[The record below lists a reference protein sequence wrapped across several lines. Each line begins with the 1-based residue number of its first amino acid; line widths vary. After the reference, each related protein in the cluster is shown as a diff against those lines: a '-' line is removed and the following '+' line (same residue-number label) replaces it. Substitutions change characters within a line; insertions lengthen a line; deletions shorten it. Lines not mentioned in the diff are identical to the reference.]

1 MVRYAV
7 WTADEVVK
15 VVRLVREGLE
25 LEVIA
30 QRLQRSPF
38 AVSKK
43 IHDMKL
49 RVKGDSLATVR
60 ELREQE
66 QRMNLLAQKIME
78 VEQKLDL
85 EGEFIQ
91 RLLKLR
97 TQMAKLCLRYP
108 ALASELGVATDGLPM
123 MLRKKEV
130 VDELPRAD
138 ENKGV

>member
-7 WTADEVVK
+7 WTADEVIK
-15 VVRLVREGLE
+15 VVRLLREGLE
-25 LEVIA
+25 VEAISE
-30 QRLQRSPF
+30 QLQRSPS

-43 IHDMKL
+43 IRDMKL
-49 RVKGDSLATVR
+49 RVKDDSLATV
-60 ELREQE
+60 LMEQE

-123 MLRKKEV
+123 LLRKKEV
-130 VDELPRAD
+130 VDELPRQD